1 MFSKFMWVAG
11 IGLVF
16 GCAIKAVKEIKE
28 EQKIMNT
35 NNKKIGQEPVSFKDA
50 AIRKVKKIRL
60 KFVDFV
66 IDHMQEVQAITMVLG
81 IAVPVVETM
90 FMVKQANQLDNI
102 ERIVQENR
110 RAIHDN
116 KVYIAMTG
124 FDTTAIVEKVG
135 ANDLPDERLRL
146 IYNKTRALYDL
157 DK

>member
-28 EQKIMNT
+28 EQKNINI
-35 NNKKIGQEPVSFKDA
+35 NNEKIDKEPVSFKDA
-50 AIRKVKKIRL
+50 AKRKVKKLRL

-66 IDHMQEVQAITMVLG
+66 INHMQEIQAITMVLG
-81 IAVPVVETM
+81 VAVPVFETM
-90 FMVKQANQLDNI
+90 FMVKQAKQLDNI
-102 ERIVQENR
+102 ERIVQENK

-116 KVYIAMTG
+116 KCYIAMTG
-124 FDTTAIVEKVG
+124 FDTMAIIDKIG
-135 ANDLPDERLRL
+135 ANELPDERLRL

>member
-28 EQKIMNT
+28 EQKNINT
-35 NNKKIGQEPVSFKDA
+35 NYKPGQEPISFKEA
-50 AIRKVKKIRL
+50 AKRKVKKLRL

-66 IDHMQEVQAITMVLG
+66 INHMQEIQAITMVLG
-81 IAVPVVETM
+81 VAVPIVETM

-102 ERIVQENR
+102 ERVVQENK
-110 RAIHDN
+110 RAIHDS
-116 KVYIAMTG
+116 KVYNAMTG
-124 FDTTAIVEKVG
+124 FDTMAIAEKVG
-135 ANDLPDERLRL
+135 ANELPDERLRV
-146 IYNKTRALYDL
+146 IYNKTCELYDL

>member
-16 GCAIKAVKEIKE
+16 GCAIKAVKEIRE
-28 EQKIMNT
+28 EQEKINT
-35 NNKKIGQEPVSFKDA
+35 NYKPGQEPISFKEA

-60 KFVDFV
+60 KFVDF
-66 IDHMQEVQAITMVLG
+66 IINHMQEIQAITMVIG
-81 IAVPVVETM
+81 IAVPVLETM
-90 FMVKQANQLDNI
+90 FMAKQVRQLDNI
-102 ERIVQENR
+102 ERIVQENK

-124 FDTTAIVEKVG
+124 FDTTAIAEKVG
-135 ANDLPDERLRL
+135 ANELPDERLRL